1 VKIQVGL
8 PGNNHLPGSPEWM
21 TGLEAPEHQRI
32 AAVVDDLGFY
42 AITTSEH
49 FAMPYWEV
57 PRLGRYWTHALTV
70 LAFVAGATRRVRVD
84 ASVLVLPYHH
94 PLALAKALSTLDV
107 LSGGRVDVSVGVGH
121 AVQEFEVLGVPF
133 ADRGAIADEMLD
145 AIKELWSA
153 EEPVFRGRF
162 FTIEGLAFD
171 PKPLQQPRPPIYVGG
186 NSKAA
191 LRRAARHEG
200 WQPNPTDFTVDEIP
214 PLLDYIREQP
224 EYRGKEKTFELCWL
238 GFPDPE
244 VFGLDFKGASAA
256 RLGAQRD
263 RLLEG
268 FSTLSAMG
276 VTRTPIPLART
287 GSADEYL
294 DYLRWFAAEVLPSL

>member
-1 VKIQVGL
+1 MKIQVGL

-21 TGLEAPEHQRI
+21 TRLEAPEHQRI
-32 AAVVDDLGFY
+32 ASAVDELGFY

-57 PRLGRYWTHALTV
+57 PRLGPYWTHALTV
-70 LAFVAGATRRVRVD
+70 LSFVAGATRRVRVD

-94 PLALAKALSTLDV
+94 PLALAKAISTLDV

-121 AVQEFEVLGVPF
+121 AVQEFEALRVPF
-133 ADRGAIADEMLD
+133 PDRGAIADEMLD
-145 AIKELWSA
+145 AMKELWSA

-162 FTIEGLAFD
+162 FTIEGLAFE
-171 PKPLQQPRPPIYVGG
+171 PKPVQQPRPPIYVGG

-200 WQPNPTDFTVDEIP
+200 WQPNPTDFTVEEIP
-214 PLLDYIREQP
+214 PLFDYIRGQP
-224 EYRGKEKTFELCWL
+224 EYQGKEKTFELCWL
-238 GFPDPE
+238 GFPDAA
-244 VFGLDFKGASAA
+244 VFNLDFKGASAA
-256 RLGAQRD
+256 QLGSQRD

-268 FSTLSAMG
+268 FSSLAAMG
-276 VTRTPIPLART
+276 ITRTPIPLART
-287 GSADEYL
+287 TSADEYL

>member
-21 TGLEAPEHQRI
+21 TSLEAPEHQRI
-32 AAVVDDLGFY
+32 AAVIDDLGFY
-42 AITTSEH
+42 AVTTSEH

-57 PRLGRYWTHALTV
+57 PRLGPYWTHALTV

-94 PLALAKALSTLDV
+94 PLALAKAISTLDV

-121 AVQEFEVLGVPF
+121 AVAEFEALGVPF
-133 ADRGAIADEMLD
+133 TDRGAIADEMLD
-145 AIKELWSA
+145 AMKELWSA

-162 FTIEGLAFD
+162 FTIEGLAFE
-171 PKPLQQPRPPIYVGG
+171 PKPVQRPRPPIYVGG

-238 GFPDPE
+238 GFPDPA
-244 VFGLDFKGASAA
+244 VFDLDFKGASAA
-256 RLGAQRD
+256 RLSGQRD

-268 FSTLSAMG
+268 FGALAAMG
-276 VTRTPIPLART
+276 ITRTPVPLART
-287 GSADEYL
+287 TSADDYL

>member
-1 VKIQVGL
+1 MSIQQG
-8 PGNNHLPGSPEWM
+8 
-21 TGLEAPEHQRI
+21 T
-32 AAVVDDLGFY
+32 Y
-42 AITTSEH
+42 
-49 FAMPYWEV
+49 
-57 PRLGRYWTHALTV
+57 
-70 LAFVAGATRRVRVD
+70 
-84 ASVLVLPYHH
+84 
-94 PLALAKALSTLDV
+94 
-107 LSGGRVDVSVGVGH
+107 GVG
-121 AVQEFEVLGVPF
+121 
-133 ADRGAIADEMLD
+133 DD
-145 AIKELWSA
+145 
-153 EEPVFRGRF
+153 GR

-171 PKPLQQPRPPIYVGG
+171 PKPVQQPRPPIYVGG
-186 NSKAA
+186 NSKVA

-268 FSTLSAMG
+268 FSALSAMG